1 MINMNL
7 RNAQF
12 VRGII
17 GTNDIINDT
26 KGQIAFIGR
35 SNVGKSSLI
44 NSLVGNKNLARSS
57 STPGRTQQ
65 INFFLI
71 DNKVYFVDL
80 PGYGYAKASEKQREK
95 IRKMIIWYLTYGE
108 IKNKKVV
115 LIVDAKTGIKGF
127 DLEMVQVLKDNKMNF
142 CVVLNKA
149 DKLKQGDLVK
159 ILKETREKVGDIGIN
174 LITYSSKNQKNKNE
188 ILKEL
193 SV

>member
-1 MINMNL
+1 MNL

-12 VRGII
+12 IRGII
-17 GTNDIINDT
+17 GTSDIINDT

-71 DNKVYFVDL
+71 DQKVYFVDL
-80 PGYGYAKASEKQREK
+80 PGYGYAKTSEKQREK

-108 IKNKKVV
+108 INHKKVV
-115 LIVDAKTGIKGF
+115 LIIDAKVGLSGF
-127 DLEMVQVLKDNKMNF
+127 DLEMVGILKKEDTNF
-142 CVVLNKA
+142 MIILNKS
-149 DKLKQGDLVK
+149 DKLKQGELVVALRETKDKVNNEGIK
-159 ILKETREKVGDIGIN
+159 I
-174 LITYSSKNQKNKNE
+174 ITYSSKNQKNKREVINE
-188 ILKEL
+188 IF
-193 SV
+193 S

>member
-1 MINMNL
+1 MNL
-7 RNAQF
+7 RNAEF
-12 VRGII
+12 VRGIT

-71 DNKVYFVDL
+71 DKKVYFVDL
-80 PGYGYAKASEKQREK
+80 PGYGYAKTSEKQREK

-108 IKNKKVV
+108 VEHKKVV
-115 LIVDAKTGIKGF
+115 LIIDAKVGLKDF
-127 DLEMVQVLKDNKMNF
+127 DLEMINLLKEENIDFM
-142 CVVLNKA
+142 VVLNKS
-149 DKLKQGDLVK
+149 DKAKQGELVK
-159 ILKETREKVGDIGIN
+159 TIKKTREMIGN
-174 LITYSSKNQKNKNE
+174 AEAKLVAYSSKSQKNKNE
-188 ILKEL
+188 LIKGLGF
-193 SV
+193 